1 MARVTW
7 DGRALEIEAGGNLLT
22 GALEAGIL
30 VPHLCFHPALTTPA
44 SCRLCAIEV
53 LDDGAEDWRLTT
65 ACDVGVVEGMKVRTE
80 SSAVRQ
86 ARAAAIEFQLLRHPL
101 DCPSCDKSGECELQE
116 FSFAYGGDGPYVLP
130 DKGFSEVVD
139 LGGHVAIDRGKCIQ
153 CTRCVRF
160 CEEVTGTEELS
171 MFDRGERLEVSTF
184 PGARLDN
191 QLSGNTVDLCPAG
204 ALIDKQFRLQPAWQ
218 LRGTDSICN
227 GCSAGCNI
235 RIDVNLNQ
243 VRRLKP
249 RVNMAVNEYWMCD
262 DGRHGWQYIHSPER
276 LRHPLVRV
284 DRTPSTAGDGHSTQP
299 VASWPSAF
307 NVIHA
312 AFNQCRSQGKQIG
325 VILGGQ
331 MTNEE
336 AYLLIRL
343 AHAWDSKWTTLRESV
358 SIQGDISYKSGFT
371 IRRDKAA
378 NRRGIEQV
386 AAGLGKQLC
395 GMDELIEALHQD
407 QVGAAFVVGGGPGV
421 RPGDTELSALE
432 KISDSVVVLDIMQ
445 DELSALA
452 GVVLPGC
459 SFAEKTGTLTNVD
472 GRTQHFSTAIEPTPG
487 CLDDLEILKRLAARF
502 GTAEAGLGTAEAIFA
517 DMAARLD
524 GCSELAGLTYGKL
537 PDASACLGSAQ
548 AYGGGWS
555 SVLQRQGFLP
565 VEDHN
570 KKLRKPD
577 HRALESD

>member
-53 LDDGAEDWRLTT
+53 LDDGADDWRLTT
-65 ACDVGVVEGMKVRTE
+65 ACDAGAVEGMKVRTE

-86 ARAAAIEFQLLRHPL
+86 ARAAAIEFQLVRHPL

-116 FSFAYGGDGPYVLP
+116 FSFAYGGDGPYALP

-139 LGGHVAIDRGKCIQ
+139 LGDHVAIDRSKCIQ

-160 CEEVTGTEELS
+160 CAEVTGTEELS

-191 QLSGNTVDLCPAG
+191 ELSGNTVDLCPAG

-235 RIDVNLNQ
+235 RIDVNANQ

-249 RVNMAVNEYWMCD
+249 RVNMEVNEYWMCD

-276 LRHPLVRV
+276 LTHPLVRV
-284 DRTPSTAGDGHSTQP
+284 DTQP
-299 VASWPSAF
+299 VASWQPAF
-307 NVIHA
+307 NAIYA

-421 RPGDTELSALE
+421 RPGNAELSALE
-432 KISDSVVVLDIMQ
+432 KISDRLVVLDIMQ
-445 DELSALA
+445 DELAALA

-459 SFAEKTGTLTNVD
+459 SFVEKTGTLTNVD
-472 GRTQHFSTAIEPTPG
+472 GRTQHFSAAIEPAPG
-487 CLDDLEILKRLAARF
+487 CLDDLEILQRLAARF
-502 GTAEAGLGTAEAIFA
+502 GAAEAGLGTAEAIFA

-524 GCSELAGLTYGKL
+524 ACSELAGLTYGEL
-537 PDASACLGSAQ
+537 PDASACRSSAQ

-570 KKLRKPD
+570 KKLRKPG
-577 HRALESD
+577 HRAAKSD